1 MAAAQVL
8 VKADP
13 NHRHTQ
19 NSDGETPIYI
29 AVKLGHLD
37 ILKMMCAILK
47 APAFEGPDGRTALH
61 AAVTRL
67 PKDCVRYV
75 LEHTSNLVTSC
86 DEDGKTPL
94 HYAVLHKF
102 DSVLDKIVKATVEAS
117 IDRFSTDY
125 EGMVPTPLWLA
136 MEGGFT
142 STVIQLITLLPGVC
156 LEINHDNKRNILH
169 FAAFR
174 SDKKM
179 VQAIL
184 KYCPRDDIDTLVKGK
199 DDNGDTPLHL
209 LIDQGCFI
217 ADLLKYERVVRM
229 VKNKQ
234 DMTPLDMLYKQDKI
248 IADQNLMVRKLINIH
263 VPSWKR
269 SEKDDK
275 FKRKNKE
282 LMKAELIQYKDRTNA
297 QIIVTALIVTVTFT
311 VGFTMPGGYYQSG
324 DLNQGLVLLS
334 KKRAFS
340 AFMISDALAL
350 ALSTI
355 SLFLYFISTTY
366 EDPQLVSKLNGV
378 SSVLTVVSVVAMMLT
393 FTTGTYAVLSHSP
406 HVAITVCI
414 ICSTFFLFIIVFL
427 IIEGIYDRENI
438 EENVPSFHL

>member
-1 MAAAQVL
+1 MPL
-8 VKADP
+8 TFFP
-13 NHRHTQ
+13 
-19 NSDGETPIYI
+19 
-29 AVKLGHLD
+29 
-37 ILKMMCAILK
+37 
-47 APAFEGPDGRTALH
+47 
-61 AAVTRL
+61 
-67 PKDCVRYV
+67 DCVRYV

-142 STVIQLITLLPGVC
+142 STVIQLIKLLPGVC

-248 IADQNLMVRKLINIH
+248 IADQ
-263 VPSWKR
+263 VPCKT
-269 SEKDDK
+269 
-275 FKRKNKE
+275 F
-282 LMKAELIQYKDRTNA
+282 LELI
-297 QIIVTALIVTVTFT
+297 
-311 VGFTMPGGYYQSG
+311 
-324 DLNQGLVLLS
+324 LVV
-334 KKRAFS
+334 
-340 AFMISDALAL
+340 
-350 ALSTI
+350 
-355 SLFLYFISTTY
+355 LF
-366 EDPQLVSKLNGV
+366 V
-378 SSVLTVVSVVAMMLT
+378 
-393 FTTGTYAVLSHSP
+393 
-406 HVAITVCI
+406 
-414 ICSTFFLFIIVFL
+414 
-427 IIEGIYDRENI
+427 
-438 EENVPSFHL
+438 